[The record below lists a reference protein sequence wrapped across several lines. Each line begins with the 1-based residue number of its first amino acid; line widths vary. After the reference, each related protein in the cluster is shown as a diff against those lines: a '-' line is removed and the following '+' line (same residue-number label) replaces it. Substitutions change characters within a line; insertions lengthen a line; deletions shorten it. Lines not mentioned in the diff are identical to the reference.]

1 MKHIFFVYIL
11 VFFCLAVQGQDQ
23 QAPGREREKDSTQ
36 RPLKQK
42 PGASKEK
49 DTVTVSIR
57 DYKIISYQ
65 RDTTYLDT
73 SLTIRKEYKYNYLRR
88 DDFELLPFSN
98 LGQTYNAL
106 ARNFRTTGLYP
117 ELGARSKHYNYMEVE
132 DISYYSVPTP
142 TTDLFFKTT
151 MEQGQLLDA
160 FITMNTSRRFNLSIA
175 YKGLRSLGKY
185 QHILSSTGNFRMTAN
200 YTTPDGKYRMR
211 THLVSQDILN
221 QENGGI
227 SNREEFETGEP
238 EFTDRARMAVYFQNA
253 ENLLVGKR
261 YFLDHEYFLVRPGQ
275 AFSKLSFGH
284 EFRYE
289 TKFYKYVQDD
299 AVESYFGSAYQLS
312 DIEDRSRL
320 KTMYNRLSLNY
331 GDRIFGDLKF
341 KASLYNYNYYFK
353 TILYTQNGT
362 IGNQLKGNEI
372 AIGGEWAKRI
382 GRVNFNA
389 DLEVN
394 TVGNLTGNIF
404 NGGISY
410 NINDD
415 VQLSGFIS
423 SVARMPNFNFLLYMS
438 QYQNYNWQNDDFGT
452 EKVYTLGGTLKSK
465 KWGSVTASYAT
476 IDNYTYFYESADA
489 ESQPNMILS
498 RPAQYGS
505 SVNYLKIKG
514 ENEFRF
520 GKFALHNTIMYQ
532 NVGQDDLVM
541 NTPEFITRNTLYY
554 SNHVFKKA
562 MYLQTGIT
570 LKYFTEY
577 YADGYNPLIGEFYT
591 QTREKIGGYPLL
603 DFFINARVR
612 QTRIYLKAEHFN
624 SSFTGYNYYAAPNYP
639 YRDFIVRFG
648 LVWNFF
654 R

>member
-11 VFFCLAVQGQDQ
+11 MLFSLTARGQEEKS
-23 QAPGREREKDSTQ
+23 PGRE
-36 RPLKQK
+36 
-42 PGASKEK
+42 K
-49 DTVTVSIR
+49 DTISRSLRSKPKAPGDTLPSIT
-57 DYKIISYQ
+57 DYKIISYR

-73 SLTIRKEYKYNYLRR
+73 SLTIQKEYRYNYLRK
-88 DDFELLPFSN
+88 DNFGLLPFSN
-98 LGQTYNAL
+98 VGQTYNSL
-106 ARNFRTTGLYP
+106 VRDFRTTGLYP
-117 ELGARSKHYNYMEVE
+117 RLGARSKHFNYMEAD
-132 DISYYSVPTP
+132 DINYYSVPTP

-160 FITMNTSRRFNLSIA
+160 FITMNTSRRFNFSIA

-185 QHILSSTGNFRMTAN
+185 QHILSSTGNFRLTAN
-200 YTTPDGKYRMR
+200 YTTQDEKYRMR
-211 THLVSQDILN
+211 VHFTSQDILN

-227 SNREEFETGEP
+227 SNRSQFETGDP
-238 EFTDRARMAVYFQNA
+238 EFTDRARMAVFFENA
-253 ENLLVGKR
+253 ENLLIGKR

-275 AFSKLSFGH
+275 AFSKLSFAH
-284 EFRYE
+284 EFQYE
-289 TKFYKYVQDD
+289 TKFYKFLQD
-299 AVESYFGSAYQLS
+299 AAAENYFGSAYQTS
-312 DIEDRSRL
+312 DIEDRARL

-353 TILYTQNGT
+353 TILYTEDGI

-372 AIGGEWAKRI
+372 AIGGEWSKTI
-382 GRVNFNA
+382 GRVNLSA

-394 TVGNLTGNIF
+394 MVGNLNGNIF
-404 NGGISY
+404 NGNASY
-410 NINDD
+410 DINDD
-415 VQLSGFIS
+415 LRLSGFIS
-423 SVARMPNFNFLLYMS
+423 SVGRMPNFNFLLYMS
-438 QYQNYNWQNDDFGT
+438 QYQNYNWQNDDDFGT
-452 EKVYTLGGTLKSK
+452 EKVYTLGGTLRSK
-465 KWGSVTASYAT
+465 KWGSLTASYST
-476 IDNYTYFYESADA
+476 IDNYTYFYETANA
-489 ESQPNMILS
+489 EEQPNMVLS
-498 RPAQYGS
+498 RPAQYGGT
-505 SVNYLKIKG
+505 VNYLKIKG

-520 GKFALHNTIMYQ
+520 GKFALHNTVMYQ

-541 NTPEFITRNTLYY
+541 NTPELITRNTLYY

-562 MYLQTGIT
+562 MFLQTGIT
-570 LKYFTEY
+570 FKYFTEY
-577 YADGYNPLIGEFYT
+577 YADGYNPLLGEFYT
-591 QTREKIGGYPLL
+591 QTREKIGGFPLV

-624 SSFTGYNYYAAPNYP
+624 SSLTGYDYYSAPNYP

>member
-11 VFFCLAVQGQDQ
+11 MLFGLVVRGQEEKT
-23 QAPGREREKDSTQ
+23 PGR
-36 RPLKQK
+36 
-42 PGASKEK
+42 EK
-49 DTVTVSIR
+49 DTVSRSLRSTPKSPGDTLPSIT
-57 DYKIISYQ
+57 DYKIISYR

-73 SLTIRKEYKYNYLRR
+73 SLTIQKEYRYNYLRK
-88 DDFELLPFSN
+88 DNFELLPFSSV
-98 LGQTYNAL
+98 GQTYNSL

-117 ELGARSKHYNYMEVE
+117 QLGARSKHFNYMEAE
-132 DISYYSVPTP
+132 EISYYSVPTP

-185 QHILSSTGNFRMTAN
+185 QHILSSTGNFRLTAN
-200 YTTPDGKYRMR
+200 YTTEDEKYRMR
-211 THLVSQDILN
+211 VHFTSQDILN

-227 SNREEFETGEP
+227 SNRDQFETGDP
-238 EFTDRARMAVYFQNA
+238 EFTDRARMAVFFEDA
-253 ENLLVGKR
+253 ENLLIGKR

-284 EFRYE
+284 EFQYE
-289 TKFYKYVQDD
+289 TKLYKFLQGAAEED
-299 AVESYFGSAYQLS
+299 YFGNAYQTS
-312 DIEDRSRL
+312 DIEDRAKL

-353 TILYTQNGT
+353 TILYTADDI

-372 AIGGEWAKRI
+372 AIGGEWAKTI
-382 GRVNFNA
+382 GRVNLNA

-394 TVGNLTGNIF
+394 MVGNLSGNIF
-404 NGGISY
+404 NGNASY
-410 NINDD
+410 DINDD
-415 VQLSGFIS
+415 LRLSGFIS
-423 SVARMPNFNFLLYMS
+423 SVGRMPNFNFLLYMS
-438 QYQNYNWQNDDFGT
+438 QYQNYNWQNDNDFGT

-465 KWGSVTASYAT
+465 KWGSVTASYST
-476 IDNYTYFYESADA
+476 IDNYTYFHETADA
-489 ESQPNMILS
+489 EAQPNMILT
-498 RPAQYGS
+498 RPVQYGGT
-505 SVNYLKIKG
+505 VNYLKIKG

-532 NVGQDDLVM
+532 NVTQDDPVM
-541 NTPEFITRNTLYY
+541 NTPELITRNTLYY

-562 MYLQTGIT
+562 MFLQTGIT
-570 LKYFTEY
+570 FKYFTEY
-577 YADGYNPLIGEFYT
+577 YADGYNPLLGEFYT
-591 QTREKIGGYPLL
+591 QTREKIGGFPLL

-624 SSFTGYNYYAAPNYP
+624 SSVSGYDYYSAPNYP

-654 R
+654 K